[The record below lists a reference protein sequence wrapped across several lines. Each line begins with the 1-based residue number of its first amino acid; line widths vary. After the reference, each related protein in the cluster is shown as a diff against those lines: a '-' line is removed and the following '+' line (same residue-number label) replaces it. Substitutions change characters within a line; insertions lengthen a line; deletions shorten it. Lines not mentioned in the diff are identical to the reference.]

1 MLRLSAFVSLLLLT
15 LSQFSVRASPC
26 LTFDAGFNLL
36 AFGLSGKDWNA
47 GTQDGWTTGQSSF
60 SVPRLCQI
68 SHLTVQPLM
77 RPTSLPLVVRQYFYS
92 HLALHQGH
100 AN

>member
-15 LSQFSVRASPC
+15 LSQFSVHASPC
-26 LTFDAGFNLL
+26 LSFDVGFNLL
-36 AFGLSGKDWNA
+36 AFGLNGKDWNA

-60 SVPRLCQI
+60 SALRLPRI

-77 RPTSLPLVVRQYFYS
+77 RPTSLPLVVRQYFHS
-92 HLALHQGH
+92 HLAMHQGRV
-100 AN
+100 N